1 MPLRHESTNPSGPMT
16 LAHCW
21 SRVRRRI
28 HEIAQAA
35 TLIDDLQAWLDAQ
48 LAKVRR
54 RARFAEAIR
63 YGLVEGADPL
73 QRGFGATAGSAT
85 FL

>member
-1 MPLRHESTNPSGPMT
+1 MPLRHESTNLSGPVT

-21 SRVRRRI
+21 SRVRRRFY
-28 HEIAQAA
+28 EIAQAA

-54 RARFAEAIR
+54 RVRIAESIR
-63 YGLVEGADPL
+63 YDVVEGADPL